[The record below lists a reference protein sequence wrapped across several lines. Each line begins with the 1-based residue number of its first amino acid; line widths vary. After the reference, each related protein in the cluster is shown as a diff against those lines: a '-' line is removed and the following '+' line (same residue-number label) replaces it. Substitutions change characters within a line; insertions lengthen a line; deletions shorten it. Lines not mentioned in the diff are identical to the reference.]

1 MIKLIGIDLDG
12 TLLYPKRH
20 LTVLIRKNTNFLK
33 IFIAKGGKVIFV
45 SGRNPMMQ
53 KKVEKKVGAQIPILC
68 CNGSFLSI
76 YLSIILSF
84 YLSLQVRHLLLLQ
97 QSFL

>member
-33 IFIAKGGKVIFV
+33 RFIAKGGKVIFV

-68 CNGSFLSI
+68 CNGSFLYKDGKVSNNSPI
-76 YLSIILSF
+76 PTNTAIELYSKMKK
-84 YLSLQVRHLLLLQ
+84 
-97 QSFL
+97 